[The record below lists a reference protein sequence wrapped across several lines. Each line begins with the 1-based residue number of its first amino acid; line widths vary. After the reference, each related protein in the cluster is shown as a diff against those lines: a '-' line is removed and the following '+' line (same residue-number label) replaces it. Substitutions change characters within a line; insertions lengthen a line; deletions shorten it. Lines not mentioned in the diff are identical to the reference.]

1 MSALASSEQLEF
13 WARVGTETVTE
24 APVDLYIPPEAL
36 RVFLETFE
44 GPLDLLLYLIRKQ
57 NLDILAINVAD
68 ITRQYME
75 YMELMQELEIGLAGE
90 YLVMAAL
97 LTEIKS
103 RSLLPRSQHADEED
117 DEDPRAQLIRKLQE
131 YEQLKEAAE
140 KLDQL
145 PRQERD
151 IFPAQVLVPE
161 YETYRPPPEV
171 DLNEVMVAMALIL
184 KRVDRQAHH
193 HIEME
198 PLSTRE
204 RMAQILELLSEQ
216 QYMLFE
222 RLFKAEEGRLGV
234 VVTFLALMELVKSHL
249 VDLVQTEPF
258 SPIHVRAR
266 TLQADG
272 EEGTDDDWQEEVAA
286 ELESESPYELDD
298 EYAKKEVTDE
308 G

>member
-1 MSALASSEQLEF
+1 MPSEQLEF
-13 WARVGTETVTE
+13 WARVGDETVTE

-103 RSLLPRSQHADEED
+103 RSLLPRSHNTDEDE

-151 IFPAQVLVPE
+151 IFPVQVLVPE
-161 YETYRPPPEV
+161 YERYRPPPEV

-204 RMAQILELLSEQ
+204 RMAQILEQLSELH
-216 QYMLFE
+216 YMRFEQLFHV
-222 RLFKAEEGRLGV
+222 EEGRLGV

-258 SPIHVRAR
+258 SVIHVRAR
-266 TLQADG
+266 TLQAEPDEG
-272 EEGTDDDWQEEVAA
+272 SEEDWQDEVDAG
-286 ELESESPYELDD
+286 LEQESPYEI
-298 EYAKKEVTDE
+298 EEDE
-308 G
+308 GYEGVVDEG